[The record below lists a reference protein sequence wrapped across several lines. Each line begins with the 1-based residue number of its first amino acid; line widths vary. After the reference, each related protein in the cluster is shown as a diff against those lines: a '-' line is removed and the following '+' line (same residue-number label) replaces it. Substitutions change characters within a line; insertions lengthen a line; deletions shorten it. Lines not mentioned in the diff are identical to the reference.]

1 MFIEIKKIPEGSST
15 KEGVVTLSD
24 ELAKLGS
31 LNSEVPVSLQLRRL
45 GSLII
50 VELSYTASLEAECA
64 RCLTP
69 FTRTVR
75 GRTSFTI
82 GAPEDEEM
90 SSDEV
95 DFYHYRD
102 EDETIDFSQ
111 SLYDDIMTRI
121 PQKLL
126 CDTNCPGLTVPSDNN
141 NEQKEEEPPKS
152 IDPRWQALKK
162 LKN

>member
-15 KEGVVTLSD
+15 QEGVVTLSD
-24 ELAKLGS
+24 TLAQLS
-31 LNSEVPVSLQLRRL
+31 SISPEVPVSLQLRRM
-45 GSLII
+45 GSLI
-50 VELSYTASLEAECA
+50 VVDFSYTASLEAECA

-75 GRTSFTI
+75 GRASFTV
-82 GAPEDEEM
+82 GAPQDEEM

-95 DFYHYRD
+95 DFYYYGD
-102 EDETIDFSQ
+102 EDEAIDFSQ
-111 SLYDDIMTRI
+111 SLYDDIMTRV

-126 CDTNCPGLTVPSDNN
+126 CDSNCPGFKMPSDNKD
-141 NEQKEEEPPKS
+141 EQKTEEPPKS